1 LPVSGEDRLS
11 TLIRKHRPGT
21 RHRTCAALIAL
32 LSLVFVA
39 MGSGMA
45 SAGPTVRLS
54 GTGGG
59 ETASPSGARQSAI
72 TGVSE
77 IPGFDFS
84 FTKPDARAMA
94 DAGYAF
100 AIGYVSPNPAKNLT
114 AEALAAYN
122 DAGILVGLVWES
134 TAGRALEGQTA
145 GAADGQAAED
155 QANAVGYPVD
165 AVLFFAVDQDTTAL
179 DYPAIRAYAEA
190 FNQVTRRPVGIYGEA
205 DVIDHFVT
213 PGVQPVQY
221 GWQTAAWSA
230 GRLSARANLY
240 QRVGH
245 PGWPVPTG
253 TSADAFDEDVAI
265 LPLPL
270 AR

>member
-1 LPVSGEDRLS
+1 LS
-11 TLIRKHRPGT
+11 ILSREHRPGT

-32 LSLVFVA
+32 FSLVFVA

-45 SAGPTVRLS
+45 SAGPTVRR
-54 GTGGG
+54 GDTTGG
-59 ETASPSGARQSAI
+59 ETASPSGPRQSPN

-84 FTKPDARAMA
+84 FTKPDAGAMV

-100 AIGYVSPNPAKNLT
+100 AIGYVSPNPAKNLP
-114 AEALAAYN
+114 ADVLAAYR
-122 DAGILVGLVWES
+122 DMGILVGLVWES
-134 TAGRALEGQTA
+134 TAGRALEGHAA
-145 GAADGQAAED
+145 GAADGRAAEN

-165 AVLFFAVDQDTTAL
+165 AVIFFAVDQDTTAA
-179 DYPAIRAYAEA
+179 DYPAIQAYAEA
-190 FNQVTRRPVGIYGEA
+190 FNEATWRPVGIYGEA
-205 DVIDHFVT
+205 DVIDHFV
-213 PGVQPVQY
+213 PPAVPPVRY

-230 GRLSARANLY
+230 GRLSSKANLY

-245 PGWPVPTG
+245 PGWPVPAG
-253 TSADAFDEDVAI
+253 SSVHAFDEDVAI
-265 LPLPL
+265 LPPPL